1 MSDDQET
8 FDAECALIYGV
19 QGYMV
24 IAIDSPLEM
33 GCIIGPF
40 ESEEGHPGVQA
51 MRVIAKSSAAEYVSQ
66 CALVGSQA
74 RAFPGWFY
82 YRAESD

>member
-1 MSDDQET
+1 MSEQQET

-24 IAIDSPLEM
+24 IAIDSPLQI
-33 GCIIGPF
+33 GCVIGPF
-40 ESEEGHPGVQA
+40 EGEEGIPGVQA
-51 MRVIAKSSAAEYVSQ
+51 MRVIAKSSATEYASQ

-74 RAFPGWFY
+74 KVFPGWFY
-82 YRAESD
+82 YRVESD